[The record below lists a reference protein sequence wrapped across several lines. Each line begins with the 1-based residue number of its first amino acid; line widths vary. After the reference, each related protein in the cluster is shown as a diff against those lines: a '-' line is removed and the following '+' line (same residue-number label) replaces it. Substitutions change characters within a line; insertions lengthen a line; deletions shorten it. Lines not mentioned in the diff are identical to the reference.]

1 MPLTAEASRGASC
14 RTVPDPG
21 GAELGNHVVRQRVRP
36 WSVELGVPG
45 GSALPVQ
52 QAPSVILCLT
62 LSLWQ
67 SLAGI
72 PRPSAQALCCFCSLL
87 RGHKDGT
94 RAHPDPGPAVTSTA
108 PGRSLHS
115 PTFLHSCILKPRLR
129 CPLLSHPC
137 HRSASVESC
146 PSHGLWS
153 LPPSCPCPVPARSGC
168 CAPHPSFVIKLTLRK
183 PHI

>member
-87 RGHKDGT
+87 RRHKDGT

-115 PTFLHSCILKPRLR
+115 PTFAQLHLKTQAQVSP
-129 CPLLSHPC
+129 PVPPVPQKQ
-137 HRSASVESC
+137 A
-146 PSHGLWS
+146 PLWS
-153 LPPSCPCPVPARSGC
+153 PALAMDSGPCPPAVRARSQLRVG
-168 CAPHPSFVIKLTLRK
+168 AVHPIPPL
-183 PHI
+183 